1 MKLIEPP
8 KNKFE
13 FLWPDVSTEYGRRFA
28 RNEGIFAL
36 ICFFGQ
42 YMVRLDEVYLQ
53 IEAGATGLDFNKNV
67 YLITLAILVFFAWRV
82 YKFGIISS
90 VFGLLIAIGEFTTL
104 SMNYP
109 SETALPIWNATMI
122 LLATQGVRASI
133 AHRRTNRNANAA

>member
-1 MKLIEPP
+1 
-8 KNKFE
+8 
-13 FLWPDVSTEYGRRFA
+13 
-28 RNEGIFAL
+28 
-36 ICFFGQ
+36 
-42 YMVRLDEVYLQ
+42 MVRLDEVYLQ